1 MTAPYFHDGSV
12 DHLQDAVKIMAQLQ
26 LGKTL
31 TDAQAGDI
39 VAFLKSLTGQIPE
52 EALKVPILPAEE

>member
-1 MTAPYFHDGSV
+1 MTAPYSHDGSV

-31 TDAQAGDI
+31 TDAQASDI
-39 VAFLKSLTGQIPE
+39 VAFLSSLTGQIPE
-52 EALKVPILPAEE
+52 EALKVLILPSGE

>member
-12 DHLQDAVKIMAQLQ
+12 DRLQDAVKIMAQLQ

-31 TDAQAGDI
+31 TDGQAGEI

-52 EALKVPILPAEE
+52 EAMKVPILPAGE